1 MAALFP
7 PPENIWPHGFV
18 LPSRACFELVK
29 SEFVNP
35 MSRWNTFAQ
44 IATVLL
50 LFLTASSQAQEASPA
65 LRPGTWDFDV
75 WIAGATGE
83 ETTNSFLQSQ
93 IFMAGFACSK
103 AISGE
108 ISRGWLR
115 NRMEYGFDV
124 IPIFVTFNNQRV
136 RGRAFDPVVFRWNSS
151 YHTAR
156 LAPYIEGAGGGL
168 LTSANLPPG
177 NTSTFNVTAR
187 GGGGVYLRLR
197 NHRTLD
203 LGVQWSHASNANLGP
218 YNPQFNGVQL
228 KLGYHLYR

>member
-1 MAALFP
+1 MASL
-7 PPENIWPHGFV
+7 
-18 LPSRACFELVK
+18 
-29 SEFVNP
+29 
-35 MSRWNTFAQ
+35 
-44 IATVLL
+44 LL
-50 LFLTASSQAQEASPA
+50 LFLTASSPAQEPNPR
-65 LRPGTWDFDV
+65 LRAGTWDLDV

-93 IFMAGFACSK
+93 VLMAGFACSR

-108 ISRGWLR
+108 ISKGWLR

-124 IPIFVTFNNQRV
+124 IPVFVTFNNQRV
-136 RGRAFDPVVFRWNSS
+136 RGRAFLPVIFRWNSS

-177 NTSTFNVTAR
+177 NTSSFNVTAR
-187 GGGGVYLRLR
+187 GGGGVYVRLR
-197 NHRTLD
+197 NRRVFD
-203 LGVQWSHASNANLGP
+203 VGVQWSHASNANLGP
-218 YNPQFNGVQL
+218 YNPQFNGMQL

>member
-1 MAALFP
+1 MAAFFHPPKTVVARIYSSVPRMLRACESNVSLANFRSNGECSSPAPHRLFAGAGSNSCSPPRNLGFRPLDCRRHRRGNHQLFP
-7 PPENIWPHGFV
+7 PIADLHG
-18 LPSRACFELVK
+18 RI
-29 SEFVNP
+29 
-35 MSRWNTFAQ
+35 R
-44 IATVLL
+44 
-50 LFLTASSQAQEASPA
+50 
-65 LRPGTWDFDV
+65 
-75 WIAGATGE
+75 
-83 ETTNSFLQSQ
+83 LQQ
-93 IFMAGFACSK
+93 GDQR
-103 AISGE
+103 E

-115 NRMEYGFDV
+115 NRMEYGFDL
-124 IPIFVTFNNQRV
+124 IPIFVTFDNQRV
-136 RGRAFDPVVFRWNSS
+136 RGRAFDPVIFRWNSS

-187 GGGGVYLRLR
+187 GGGGVYIRLR

-228 KLGYHLYR
+228 KVGYHFYR

>member
-1 MAALFP
+1 MAAFFTPRKHWSL
-7 PPENIWPHGFV
+7 GSV
-18 LPSRACFELVK
+18 LPSRARFEI
-29 SEFVNP
+29 VNP
-35 MSRWNTFAQ
+35 MSRWNTVAQ
-44 IATVLL
+44 MASLLL
-50 LFLTASSQAQEASPA
+50 LFHTASSQAQEANPS
-65 LRPGTWDFDV
+65 LRPGAWDFDV

-124 IPIFVTFNNQRV
+124 IPVFVTFDNQRV
-136 RGRAFDPVVFRWNSS
+136 RGRAFDPVIFRWNSS

-187 GGGGVYLRLR
+187 GGGGVYVRLR
-197 NHRTLD
+197 NRRTLD
-203 LGVQWSHASNANLGP
+203 VGVQWSHASNANLGP
-218 YNPQFNGVQL
+218 YNPQFNGLQL
-228 KLGYHLYR
+228 KLGYHL